1 MQARTQRSD
10 RGRAGR
16 SSAVLSS
23 SSLESSVPVVPDS
36 ELSFAA
42 PAHLNSRDVFRL
54 LSRAWPFI
62 RPYKRHLIYLA
73 LLTLPGLVAGLLAL
87 TLIRIFFDVIGQ
99 GHPLKWYEARMLL
112 VHLGAPREAVL
123 WHACVFA
130 GLAAIVA
137 IPCGMAAFGYAVWIL
152 QRISNLFRVNLY
164 TRLQE
169 LSLKFHAEEK
179 IGDAMFRM
187 FQDSAALPGIIDG
200 LLLQPL
206 MYVPLLIGTLGWLML
221 YNFWIALIAAAI
233 IPLNL
238 ALAWLYSERLRRAFL
253 SEREAT
259 AQVTTRLEETLAS
272 IKTVKAFGTEASETG
287 IYAGDNWNA
296 FLAARRARLMLA
308 RYSVLT
314 NTIRAL
320 ATVAAGYFGARQVIN
335 GGMGGITGAVFSLGV
350 FEGEMAIIARM
361 SNSTRNLTNLWGSMQ
376 DVVVAISRVLELL
389 SRPTEAAI
397 KSGHRVPHTHPQAL
411 YFDDV
416 RFGYEAGAPV
426 LRGVSIDARPGGITA
441 IAGPSGAGKSTLIA
455 LIARFF
461 DPDSGAIRFG
471 SNDLADF
478 ELAAWRAMLSIAFQ
492 ENPLFSASLRD
503 NVAYSRP
510 HATAREIATAIER
523 AGLADFVESLPDGID
538 TPLGEKGAK
547 LSGGQAQRIGLARA
561 LLRDAQILLLD
572 EPTSALDSAAEEKVM
587 RGVRDWVNEAPARLA
602 IILTHRTTT
611 AAHADRTYRITAGK
625 IAEVEDTA
633 VQARA

>member
-1 MQARTQRSD
+1 MSGKTLEL
-10 RGRAGR
+10 
-16 SSAVLSS
+16 SA
-23 SSLESSVPVVPDS
+23 PVGPEG

-42 PAHLNSRDVFRL
+42 PSRVRSRDVFRL
-54 LSRAWPFI
+54 LPRAWPFI
-62 RPYKRHLIYLA
+62 RPYQRHLICLV
-73 LLTLPGLVAGLLAL
+73 LLTLPGLAAALLAL
-87 TLIRIFFDVIGQ
+87 TLIRILFDVVGQ
-99 GHPLKWYEARMLL
+99 GYPLKWYEARMIL
-112 VHLGAPREAVL
+112 VRVGAPREIVL

-169 LSLKFHAEEK
+169 LSLQFHAEEK

-187 FQDSAALPGIIDG
+187 FQDSAALTGVIDG

-206 MYVPLLIGTLGWLML
+206 MDLPLLIGTLGWLLL
-221 YNFWIALIAAAI
+221 YNYWIALIAAGI

-238 ALAWLYSERLRRAFL
+238 ALAWIYSDRLRRGFL

-259 AQVTTRLEETLAS
+259 AQATTRLEETLAS
-272 IKTVKAFGTEASETG
+272 IKTVKAFGAEVSETAN
-287 IYAGDNWNA
+287 YAGDNWNA

-320 ATVAAGYFGARQVIN
+320 ATVAVGYFGALQVIS
-335 GGMGGITGAVFSLGV
+335 GAVGGITGAVVSLGV
-350 FEGEMAIIARM
+350 FQGEMAIIARM
-361 SNSTRNLTNLWGSMQ
+361 SNSMRNLTNRWGSMQ
-376 DVVVAISRVLELL
+376 DVVVAIARVLEML
-389 SRPTEAAI
+389 SWPAEAAI
-397 KSGHRVPHTHPQAL
+397 KSGHRIPHAHPQAL

-416 RFGYEAGAPV
+416 RFGYEADAPV
-426 LRGVSIDARPGGITA
+426 LRGVSMAARPGAITA

-461 DPDSGAIRFG
+461 DPDSGAIRLG
-471 SNDLADF
+471 ADDIADF
-478 ELAAWRAMLSIAFQ
+478 DLAAWRAMLSIAFQ
-492 ENPLFSASLRD
+492 ENPLLSASLRD

-510 HATAREIATAIER
+510 QATAPEIATALKR

-561 LLRDAQILLLD
+561 LLRSAQILLLD
-572 EPTSALDSAAEEKVM
+572 EPTSALDSAAEERVM
-587 RGVRDWVNEAPARLA
+587 RGIREWIDEAPARLA
-602 IILTHRTTT
+602 IVLTHRTTT
-611 AAHADRTYRITAGK
+611 AARADRTYTITAGG
-625 IAEVEDTA
+625 IAQVEEIAASRRGAD
-633 VQARA
+633 